1 MLEVGAGRCL
11 VHYTGWSSKHD
22 EWVQV
27 DTVNERKVL
36 GELSNVNIKKTLSA
50 LEEDVSPGALAAEEE
65 DPAMAGLCEYEK
77 VRLRNI
83 REREQLFASLQ
94 FEETKSELRPA
105 PPSARPA
112 ASKRGL
118 AAATR
123 VKEVLP
129 LRPRSARLAGEKVS
143 SIDR

>member
-36 GELSNVNIKKTLSA
+36 GELSNVNMNKTLSA
-50 LEEDVSPGALAAEEE
+50 LKEDVSPEALAEEE